1 MIQVHQDGLSANN
14 FILACLSRCPTC
26 VVVAAVAVAAVAAAA
41 AVVVVVNALCV
52 CMCCLKREREWAGQ
66 GRLGRGRQGVV
77 RWSRKPR
84 VKCGHSHLT

>member
-26 VVVAAVAVAAVAAAA
+26 VVVAAVAVAVAAAA
-41 AVVVVVNALCV
+41 VVVNALCV
-52 CMCCLKREREWAGQ
+52 CMCCLKREREWVGQ